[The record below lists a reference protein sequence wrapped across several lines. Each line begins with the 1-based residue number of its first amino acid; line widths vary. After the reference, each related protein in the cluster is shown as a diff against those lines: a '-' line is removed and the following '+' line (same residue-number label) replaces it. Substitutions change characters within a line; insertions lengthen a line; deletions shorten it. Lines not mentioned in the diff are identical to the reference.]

1 MYRGRRQASLGLR
14 GQMDEDEMR
23 SRNQTRSGSKS
34 RIDIVDLSF
43 LANLVSFFFSF
54 SSPGLR
60 GKMDEDE
67 MSAASEV
74 QRSEQNGIKMSWTFL
89 RQLGF
94 FLFFFREARW
104 TAMI

>member
-60 GKMDEDE
+60 GQMDEDE

-74 QRSEQNGIKMSWTFL
+74 QRTEQNGIKMSWTFL

-94 FLFFFREARW
+94 FPFLF
-104 TAMI
+104 

>member
-1 MYRGRRQASLGLR
+1 
-14 GQMDEDEMR
+14 MDEDEMR
-23 SRNQTRSGSKS
+23 SRNQNRTGSKS

-43 LANLVSFFFSF
+43 LANLVSFFLSF

-89 RQLGF
+89 RQLVF
-94 FLFFFREARW
+94 SFSFLERSDGQQ
-104 TAMI
+104 

>member
-1 MYRGRRQASLGLR
+1 
-14 GQMDEDEMR
+14 
-23 SRNQTRSGSKS
+23 
-34 RIDIVDLSF
+34 
-43 LANLVSFFFSF
+43 
-54 SSPGLR
+54 
-60 GKMDEDE
+60 MDEDE

-104 TAMI
+104 TAII